1 MRTVFHQTLKLLQ
14 TFRVSYLSVLALAA
28 LLLLALGGVAVY
40 AQSGGGYDL
49 FWSTVDGGGAA
60 AAGGGYTLHSTA
72 GQPEP
77 GPALTG
83 GGFTLTGGFWPAG
96 LESSGGGGD
105 VYLPLIMKER

>member
-1 MRTVFHQTLKLLQ
+1 MYF
-14 TFRVSYLSVLALAA
+14 F
-28 LLLLALGGVAVY
+28 
-40 AQSGGGYDL
+40 SG
-49 FWSTVDGGGAA
+49 DGGCSKSTPASAVTSPKRIVAGGCFGGPP

-83 GGFTLTGGFWPAG
+83 GSFTLTGGFWPAG

-105 VYLPLIMKER
+105 VYLPLIMKQG